1 MKYQFIHEHRRRFPV
16 RLSCHA
22 LRVRP
27 SGYYSWKKRLP
38 SRRARENARILEVI
52 RSIYRENKERYGS
65 PRITRKM
72 RKMGIRISR
81 QRIARL
87 MRKNGIQAKT
97 KRKFKVTTNSGH
109 RFPISPNLLKQ
120 NFFSDAP
127 NKIWVS
133 DITYLYTREGWLYL
147 TVIIDLFNREV
158 VGWSMS
164 NRLTA
169 KTTTIA
175 ALKQAI
181 GRQRPLPGLIFH
193 SDQGVQ
199 FAAVDFRQILLK
211 NGMIQSMSSKGNC
224 YDNAVAESFFH
235 TLKTELVHHERYET
249 RFQARR
255 SVFEYIE
262 MFYNRDRLHSAL
274 NYQSPLE
281 FKELRIAV

>member
-1 MKYQFIHEHRRRFPV
+1 MKYQFIHDHRRRFPV
-16 RLSCHA
+16 RLSCRA

-38 SRRARENARILEVI
+38 SRRARENAEILNLI
-52 RSIYRENKERYGS
+52 RSLYKQSKGRYGS

-72 RKMGIRISR
+72 RKMGVRISR
-81 QRIARL
+81 QRVARL
-87 MRKNGIQAKT
+87 MRKHGIRAKT
-97 KRKFKVTTNSGH
+97 KRKFKVTTNSKH

-120 NFFSDAP
+120 NFYSDSP

-147 TVIIDLFNREV
+147 TVIIDLYNREV

-164 NRLTA
+164 SRLTA
-169 KTTTIA
+169 ESTTIL

-181 GRQRPLPGLIFH
+181 GRQRPLRGLIFH

-199 FAAVDFRQILLK
+199 FAAVLFRQILPK

-235 TLKTELVHHERYET
+235 TLKTELTHHERYET

-262 MFYNRDRLHSAL
+262 MFYNRVRLHSAL

>member
-1 MKYQFIHEHRRRFPV
+1 
-16 RLSCHA
+16 LS
-22 LRVRP
+22 L
-27 SGYYSWKKRLP
+27 
-38 SRRARENARILEVI
+38 I
-52 RSIYRENKERYGS
+52 RSIHKESKGRYGS

-72 RKMGIRISR
+72 RKMGLRISR
-81 QRIARL
+81 QRVARI
-87 MRKNGIQAKT
+87 MRKNGIRAKT
-97 KRKFKVTTNSGH
+97 KRKFKVTTNSKHG
-109 RFPISPNLLKQ
+109 FPISPNLLKQ
-120 NFFSDAP
+120 DFYSDAP

-147 TVIIDLFNREV
+147 TVIIDLFNREI

-164 NRLTA
+164 SRLTA
-169 KTTTIA
+169 DTTTVA

-199 FAAVDFRQILLK
+199 FAAAPFRQILSK

-235 TLKTELVHHERYET
+235 TLKTELIHHERYET

-262 MFYNRDRLHSAL
+262 MFYNRVRLHSAL